1 MGESNVEVLKAKSE
15 EHIEEIALAR
25 LTEEDLWKLSQ
36 ESLSVWSWT
45 GFRLG
50 LIMFV
55 HGCNQVSLELNI
67 ICFEFLQELTFIA
80 GRFRR

>member
-1 MGESNVEVLKAKSE
+1 MTKTGDPGVTEAEVIKLKGE

-25 LTEEDLWKLSQ
+25 LTEDDLWKLSQ
-36 ESLSVWSWT
+36 ESLTVWSWT

-55 HGCNQVSLELNI
+55 QGCNSVSL
-67 ICFEFLQELTFIA
+67 T
-80 GRFRR
+80 

>member
-1 MGESNVEVLKAKSE
+1 MGDLTKAEMMDMKGE
-15 EHIEEIALAR
+15 EHVEEVALAR

-36 ESLSVWSWT
+36 ESLTVWSWT

-55 HGCNQVSLELNI
+55 HGCNQVSPHWEPGL
-67 ICFEFLQELTFIA
+67 
-80 GRFRR
+80 